1 MMNSEYYLNC
11 NPNCSPTIPTRYSN
25 YLDREKYLSEFS
37 TNYDKEIARRNL
49 GITDIIEQLN
59 AKIDNK
65 VIERGS
71 IPWDLYP
78 TEEGSGKI
86 LSSAAIYN
94 TLLKYVL
101 QADLDVQLQNIWDR
115 IINKINETYNQVEEE
130 LNELNSDF
138 TDKIDYEKNDFN
150 NYKTTIN
157 QTVNSFTENINQELT
172 SIQRDIEQFKNLIN
186 NQIGEH
192 TQLINSK
199 IQILENSFESLQT
212 YVNNSYNRLYQ
223 DLYEN
228 LNNNLIDPTIKRVDK
243 LEQLVK
249 TFLKTSGGAII
260 DCEFGNSDD
269 ITVSQKTLT
278 SAINKIWEKLE
289 NITGEVM
296 QGVNM
301 VVTPDYF
308 ISEDGCNVHI
318 KANTVDTNGIFE
330 HIAFYGNGALIAEAS
345 NVDYFEHDL
354 HIDETTVIMCKAK
367 IMGVEYTRQSV
378 ITHYNSFWLGA
389 GNVYSD
395 IMDVE
400 YVIPITNGMRGA
412 YDVHVEEGQK
422 IIIIVGE
429 SLADG
434 FLRADLNSVEIPF
447 TESTVTVDGKNYKV
461 FVSEP
466 WVAGDYNIDIN
477 G

>member
-1 MMNSEYYLNC
+1 MKLFEFDAHIGDWRVL
-11 NPNCSPTIPTRYSN
+11 IQ
-25 YLDREKYLSEFS
+25 DRDIQNGAVQSRHIS
-37 TNYDKEIARRNL
+37 DGAVTDKKIGDGEVKSRNIAPEAV
-49 GITDIIEQLN
+49 T
-59 AKIDNK
+59 
-65 VIERGS
+65 
-71 IPWDLYP
+71 
-78 TEEGSGKI
+78 
-86 LSSAAIYN
+86 
-94 TLLKYVL
+94 
-101 QADLDVQLQNIWDR
+101 
-115 IINKINETYNQVEEE
+115 
-130 LNELNSDF
+130 
-138 TDKIDYEKNDFN
+138 TDKIGDREVKNKNIAPGAVTNEKIADEAITGDEIEGKTVKNGKLANDAVQTRNIKDRNVTSSKIEKNAILPEHVSPATFR
-150 NYKTTIN
+150 
-157 QTVNSFTENINQELT
+157 ELAKDL
-172 SIQRDIEQFKNLIN
+172 Q
-186 NQIGEH
+186 NQIDA
-192 TQLINSK
+192 LK
-199 IQILENSFESLQT
+199 IAGVAVSN
-212 YVNNSYNRLYQ
+212 
-223 DLYEN
+223 
-228 LNNNLIDPTIKRVDK
+228 
-243 LEQLVK
+243 
-249 TFLKTSGGAII
+249 
-260 DCEFGNSDD
+260 EFGTDPH
-269 ITVSQKTLT
+269 IAISQKTMT
-278 SAINKIWEKLE
+278 DAINKIWQKFED
-289 NITGEVM
+289 ITGEIL

-301 VVTPDYF
+301 VVTPEYF
-308 ISEDGCNVHI
+308 ISEDGTDVHI
-318 KANTVDTNGIFE
+318 TANTVDTNGIFE

-400 YVIPITNGMRGA
+400 HVIPITNGMRGA

-447 TESTVTVDGKNYKV
+447 TESTVTVDDKNYKV